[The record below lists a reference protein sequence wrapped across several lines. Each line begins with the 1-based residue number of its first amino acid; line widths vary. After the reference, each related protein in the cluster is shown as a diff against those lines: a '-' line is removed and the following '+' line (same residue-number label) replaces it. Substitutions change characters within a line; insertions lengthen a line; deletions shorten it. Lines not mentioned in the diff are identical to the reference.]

1 MEPSKVH
8 FQEMQRMRAW
18 WMVLLIL
25 IPSALV
31 CWGAFQ
37 QLLLGEPWGDN
48 PASNELM
55 MFLVVVIGI
64 GLPIILLNVK
74 MTVVVSDN
82 IYIKFSPFMLR
93 PRVVTPREVLSYRVL
108 QYRPIVDYGGWGI
121 KGTSSDRAYNVHG
134 NQGVNIAL
142 MDDKQITIGSQRPG
156 DLILAL
162 DALVWANRDRRAGD

>member
-1 MEPSKVH
+1 
-8 FQEMQRMRAW
+8 
-18 WMVLLIL
+18 
-25 IPSALV
+25 
-31 CWGAFQ
+31 
-37 QLLLGEPWGDN
+37 
-48 PASNELM
+48 
-55 MFLVVVIGI
+55 
-64 GLPIILLNVK
+64 
-74 MTVVVSDN
+74 
-82 IYIKFSPFMLR
+82 MLR